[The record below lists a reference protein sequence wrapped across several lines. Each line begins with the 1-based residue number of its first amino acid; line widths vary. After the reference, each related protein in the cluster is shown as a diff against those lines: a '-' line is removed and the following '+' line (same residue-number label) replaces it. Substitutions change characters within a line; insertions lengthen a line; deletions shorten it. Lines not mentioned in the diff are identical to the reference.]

1 MQLIILG
8 APGAGKG
15 TLAQN
20 INKYR
25 EFSHISTG
33 DLFRKNIK
41 CKTELG
47 RLASQYIEKGQ
58 LVPDEVTADL
68 ISDEL
73 KQVSEDFILDGYP
86 RNLVQAEILDRILN
100 DLNIHLT
107 ACVYLD
113 IDPEVVVRRLE
124 NRVVC
129 PDCGATYN
137 LVLAKTKKE
146 GICDQ
151 CGGELIHRPDDNKET
166 IEKRFQI
173 YEKET
178 KPLIQYYEAKGKLM
192 TVNCNEGVLTKL
204 DQLWEELVLKE
215 HEQ

>member
-20 INKYR
+20 INQYR
-25 EFSHISTG
+25 EFNHISTG

-47 RLASQYIEKGQ
+47 CLASKYIEKGQ

-68 ISDEL
+68 ILDEL
-73 KQVSEDFILDGYP
+73 KQVGEDFILDGYP
-86 RNLVQAEILDRILN
+86 RNIAQAEILDRILK
-100 DLNIHLT
+100 DLDIELT

-113 IDPEVVVRRLE
+113 IDPEVVVKRLE

-137 LVLAKTKKE
+137 LVLAKTKTE

-151 CGGELIHRPDDNKET
+151 CGGELIHRPDDNQET

-178 KPLIQYYEAKGKLM
+178 KPLIQYYKAKNKLL
-192 TVNCNEGVLTKL
+192 TVNCNEDILTKL
-204 DQLWEELVLKE
+204 DQLWEKLLLRENE
-215 HEQ
+215 E